1 MSRITPAHEAFLADF
16 AVMSSHG
23 ATRGGGVERQA
34 ATAADPE
41 NRAWFAGWL
50 QDHGVRVEV
59 DAVGNMFGLVELRP
73 GAPWILTGSH
83 LDSQPLAGRFDG
95 AYGVLASAHA
105 SARVAEG
112 VRSGQ
117 VEARYNLAVVNWF
130 NEEGSRFA
138 PSLMGSSVF
147 TGKLSLDSALAII
160 DHDGVSVADA
170 LGAGLA
176 PTASKPERHD
186 VAQYAEI
193 HIEQGRSLEEQGTS
207 IGLVTG
213 TWAAAKYRVRVLGEQ
228 SHTGSTRMSDRRDA
242 LHGAALVI
250 VAARDVTDTAPV
262 DVLHSSV
269 SELYVLPNSPVT
281 VAREVTMN
289 LDLRS
294 CDEAELARAVEAITT
309 RIHEAEAIS
318 GCRIELTPTHRW
330 GLLAYHPEGVELAAE
345 AANDLGLSHVRL
357 LTLAGHDSTNLK
369 DVVPTIM
376 LFVPSHEG
384 ISHNE
389 REYTE
394 DAHLLAGLDLLERVL
409 ARMVAGDLRP

>member
-1 MSRITPAHEAFLADF
+1 MTERHEAFLADF
-16 AVMSSHG
+16 ATMSTHG
-23 ATRGGGVERQA
+23 ATPRGGVERQA
-34 ATAADPE
+34 ASAADHE

-50 QDHGVRVEV
+50 EAHGFRVEV
-59 DAVGNMFGLVELRP
+59 DAVGNMFGLAELVP
-73 GAPWILTGSH
+73 GAPWVLTGSH

-95 AYGVLASAHA
+95 AYGVLTSAHA
-105 SARVAEG
+105 AARVVER
-112 VRSGQ
+112 VRAGDLEPRHN
-117 VEARYNLAVVNWF
+117 VAVVNWF

-138 PSLMGSSVF
+138 PSLMGSAVF
-147 TGKLSLDSALAII
+147 TEKASAEKVLAIT
-160 DHDGVSVADA
+160 DHAGTTVADA
-170 LGAGLA
+170 LAAGLA
-176 PTASKPERHD
+176 PTDGPLVRAD

-193 HIEQGRSLEEQGTS
+193 HIEQGRSLEEQDTT

-213 TWAAAKYRVRVLGEQ
+213 TWAAAKYQVRVVGEQ

-242 LHGAALVI
+242 LYGAALVI
-250 VAARDVTDTAPV
+250 VAARELTADAPV

-294 CDEAELARAVEAITT
+294 GDEAALARAVDTITERIAEVEA
-309 RIHEAEAIS
+309 AS
-318 GCRIELTPTHRW
+318 GCRVELTQTHQW
-330 GLLAYHPEGVELAAE
+330 GLLAYQPEGVELAGAAAE
-345 AANDLGLSHVRL
+345 RLGLSHARV

-389 REYTE
+389 REFTS
-394 DAHLLAGLDLLERVL
+394 DADLLAGLDLMEEVV
-409 ARMVAGDLRP
+409 ARMVAGDLGTP